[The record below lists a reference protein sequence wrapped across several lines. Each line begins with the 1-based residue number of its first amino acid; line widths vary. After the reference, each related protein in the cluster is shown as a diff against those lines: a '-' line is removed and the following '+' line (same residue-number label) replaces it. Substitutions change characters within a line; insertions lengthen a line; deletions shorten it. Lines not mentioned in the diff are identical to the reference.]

1 MQRVQTIAK
10 PKVDEQKTRGI
21 VEWLLADAGGA
32 MDVVPHISPQSRAA
46 PKSAAEISFET
57 LCSAHHTVPRSKSV
71 RWSKH
76 HGACTLSL
84 CVDAEDV
91 RQVSRCLIR
100 TQRSYFANGLAKLF
114 IWLQRRSA
122 LMF

>member
-1 MQRVQTIAK
+1 M
-10 PKVDEQKTRGI
+10 
-21 VEWLLADAGGA
+21 EWLLADAGEA

-46 PKSAAEISFET
+46 PNSAAKISFET
-57 LCSAHHTVPRSKSV
+57 LCSAHHTVPRSESV

-76 HGACTLSL
+76 HGACMRSL
-84 CVDAEDV
+84 CVDTEDV
-91 RQVSRCLIR
+91 RQISRRIIR
-100 TQRSYFANGLAKLF
+100 IQRSYFANGLAKLF